1 MATCLQPLSGS
12 RLVFVTLGLALVTF
26 MTVLDTTIANVAVP
40 TISGNV
46 GASPSQG
53 TWVITFFGVANAV
66 SIPLTGWLAKR
77 FGEVKLFLTATLL
90 FVVMSW
96 FCGISTNLGMLI
108 FFRIIQ
114 GAVAGPLI
122 PLSQSLLLACYP
134 PKMRGMALAMWS
146 MTVIVAPICG
156 PILGGWICDNYHW
169 SWIFFINV
177 PMGVALLV
185 LLLKMLKG
193 RETAILQRPIDKIG
207 LVLLI
212 LSVGSFQLML
222 DEGKDND
229 WFNSDYILT
238 LAVIAFVAFV
248 FFIVWELWE
257 ENPIVD
263 IKLFARRNFAV
274 GCLCVSLGFML
285 YFSGV
290 VLIPLLLQTR
300 MSYTAYRAG
309 LAAAPIG
316 FFSLILA
323 PVIGK
328 NAHRWDMRILVTISF
343 AVFSLCFF
351 WRTRF
356 SPDMDFNFVILP
368 QFIQGIAVA
377 FFFMPLTSISLSGLS
392 PDRVAGAS
400 SLSNCVRVLC
410 GSVGTSLTT
419 TLWERREILHH
430 VHLTEYITP
439 FNANVADALER
450 LSQQGFTTDMSLDYL
465 AKEITRQGYIMGGG
479 ELFWL
484 GGVLFLFLTFLVW
497 QARPPFGPS
506 GVSSQKEK

>member
-1 MATCLQPLSGS
+1 MATNLQPLSGS
-12 RLVFVTLGLALVTF
+12 KLVLVTLGLALVTF

-40 TISGNV
+40 TISGNL
-46 GASPSQG
+46 GASSSQG

-77 FGEVKLFLTATLL
+77 LGEVKLFLTATLL
-90 FVVMSW
+90 FIVTSWLCGMST
-96 FCGISTNLGMLI
+96 SLGMLI

-146 MTVIVAPICG
+146 MTIIVAPICG
-156 PILGGWICDNYHW
+156 PIIGGWICDNYHW

-177 PMGVALLV
+177 PMGIALLA
-185 LLLKMLKG
+185 LLTRMLKG
-193 RETAILQRPIDKIG
+193 RETAVIRRPIDKVG
-207 LVLLI
+207 LVLLV
-212 LSVGSFQLML
+212 LAVGCFQLML

-229 WFNSDYILT
+229 WFNSNYILA
-238 LAVIAFVAFV
+238 LGIVALISFAFLIA
-248 FFIVWELWE
+248 WELWE

-274 GCLCVSLGFML
+274 GCLSVSLGFML
-285 YFSGV
+285 YFSAV

-323 PVIGK
+323 PVLGK
-328 NAHRWDMRILVTISF
+328 NAHRLDMRVIVTISF
-343 AVFSLCFF
+343 LVFSMCFF

-356 SPDMDFNFVILP
+356 SPDMDFSFVVWP

-377 FFFMPLTSISLSGLS
+377 FFFMPLTSILLSGLT
-392 PDRVAGAS
+392 PDRVASAS

-430 VHLTEYITP
+430 VRLTEHIT
-439 FNANVADALER
+439 
-450 LSQQGFTTDMSLDYL
+450 
-465 AKEITRQGYIMGGG
+465 
-479 ELFWL
+479 
-484 GGVLFLFLTFLVW
+484 
-497 QARPPFGPS
+497 
-506 GVSSQKEK
+506 